1 MNRTS
6 APIQAVA
13 NVDVRSEANTLL
25 NGSRL
30 IAARIGWV
38 ACAVLTL
45 TVFFA
50 SIPVY
55 SAQLQTICS
64 GTACAY
70 RQLSSEQ
77 VTALRALGFSLGGYA
92 AYMVALAIISEVVCV
107 AVSSIIFWR
116 KSSDWMALLFS
127 LCLVLGGT
135 VFVTE
140 TVDASRSVWSLRS
153 SGSLPP

>member
-6 APIQAVA
+6 APLRALA

-25 NGSRL
+25 NGFRL
-30 IAARIGWV
+30 IVARSGWV
-38 ACAVLTL
+38 PCVVLTL

-55 SAQLQTICS
+55 SLQLQAICS
-64 GTACAY
+64 GTARAY

-77 VTALRALGFSLGGYA
+77 GTALRALGLSLEGYA
-92 AYMVALAIISEVVCV
+92 AYTVALSIIAEVVCV

-116 KSSDWMALLFS
+116 KSKEIDFLTS
-127 LCLVLGGT
+127 T
-135 VFVTE
+135 KPTFVE
-140 TVDASRSVWSLRS
+140 PLIAQGPQRRKN
-153 SGSLPP
+153 

>member
-6 APIQAVA
+6 APIQAAA
-13 NVDVRSEANTLL
+13 NVGVRSEASTRL
-25 NGSRL
+25 NGSWL

-45 TVFFA
+45 TVFLA

-55 SAQLQTICS
+55 VAQLQTICS
-64 GTACAY
+64 GATCAY

-77 VTALRALGFSLGGYA
+77 ATALRTLGLSLGGYA
-92 AYMVALAIISEVVCV
+92 TYTVALAIISEVVCV

-116 KSSDWMALLFS
+116 KSSDWMALLF
-127 LCLVLGGT
+127 G
-135 VFVTE
+135 
-140 TVDASRSVWSLRS
+140 
-153 SGSLPP
+153 